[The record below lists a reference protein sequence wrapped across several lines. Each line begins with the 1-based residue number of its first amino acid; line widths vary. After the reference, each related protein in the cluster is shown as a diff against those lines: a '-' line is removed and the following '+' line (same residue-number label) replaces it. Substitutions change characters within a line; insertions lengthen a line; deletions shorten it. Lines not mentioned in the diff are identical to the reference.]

1 MAAEYTEAIENILKD
16 TLPHLPGVVRSVA
29 ARECRLAMRE
39 FFEKSLAWTTN
50 VENVTIPNGD
60 EAIQITDGDEN
71 TEVIAILDVKIGD
84 ATDGYQTVK
93 PLGRVPDKIEGTQS
107 TPWGW
112 YVTSN
117 PDELKLHPYQ
127 DGTTTKDLRVLVG
140 LIPAFDVDI
149 NAQTL
154 PRQITLKFYD
164 AILNGTLARLYLHP
178 NKPYS
183 QPMLGTQ
190 LRHNFLRQIGYYAAQ
205 RKKGFNNSQMWR
217 FPSGWNTK
225 LRQRH
230 G

>member
-1 MAAEYTEAIENILKD
+1 MAVEYTEAIENILKD

-39 FFEKSLAWTTN
+39 FFEKSLAWTT
-50 VENVTIPNGD
+50 VIENVAIPTGD
-60 EAIQITDGDEN
+60 EAIQLTDGDEN
-71 TEVIAILDVKIGD
+71 TEVIAILQVQHGD
-84 ATDGYQTVK
+84 TANGYQT
-93 PLGRVPDKIEGTQS
+93 LQAFNRVPDKVEGTDS
-107 TPWGW
+107 TPFGW

-117 PDELKLHPYQ
+117 PDEIKLHPYYNNA
-127 DGTTTKDLRVLVG
+127 TSKLLRCTVG

-149 NAQTL
+149 NQQEL

-164 AILNGTLARLYLHP
+164 AILNGTLARLYMHP

-183 QPMLGTQ
+183 QPVLGQQ

-205 RKKGFNNSQMWR
+205 RKKGFNNSQAWR
-217 FPSGWNTK
+217 FPAGWTTK
-225 LRQRH
+225 LRQRF